1 MEVVILLVIAIL
13 SAITVIMF
21 CIMCMSLKSISES
34 LEIISYTIKNN
45 GVNLETQHDIEK
57 VAKEVVRNKDRIKK
71 LEVSEELTKHK
82 VENLS
87 REVTSYRPVSRNKN
101 LH

>member
-1 MEVVILLVIAIL
+1 MEVVILLVIAII
-13 SAITVIMF
+13 SAITLIMF
-21 CIMCMSLKSISES
+21 CIMCISLKSISES

-71 LEVSEELTKHK
+71 L
-82 VENLS
+82 
-87 REVTSYRPVSRNKN
+87 
-101 LH
+101 

>member
-1 MEVVILLVIAIL
+1 MEVVILLVIAII
-13 SAITVIMF
+13 SAITLIMF
-21 CIMCMSLKSISES
+21 CVMSVSLKNISDS

-45 GVNLETQHDIEK
+45 GVNLETQHDIER

-71 LEVSEELTKHK
+71 LEVSEELTKYK

-87 REVTSYRPVSRNKN
+87 REVTSYRPVSRSKN